1 MNMTPLRNH
10 VALAIDGGG
19 IKGLIVARALIALE
33 DELGGGPLINH
44 PQLQVMAGTST
55 GAIITAA
62 IAMGMTAKEITQ
74 LYVSMGQEV
83 FPRLTPRWLPKA
95 AEQADEFERMARKPF
110 LYSNEKLID
119 LLKKVI
125 QDKMGDA
132 DLTLAELNERLGPEK
147 VLILT
152 TVNITARRTR
162 LLKSHQQDSGDWK
175 LWEAILASSSA
186 PIALPVWAR
195 ADRAGKPAYYT
206 DGGVG
211 SYGNPAYVVAQEA
224 IVFQGYAPEEVSILS
239 FGTGWVN
246 AENFERA
253 SGTPTKWHGLN
264 WAMNAPLLLLDDA
277 ARNQS
282 LEILEGLGD
291 SKVDFRRFQFALEND
306 ISSDG
311 YGDDATYALMNQ
323 LGDEVGERIR
333 RDQYAPNA
341 DPQFDPEGLYDLQ
354 MEHRAEKEAG
364 RSRRTPSQ
372 G

>member
-19 IKGLIVARALIALE
+19 IKGLIVARALMALE

-44 PQLQVMAGTST
+44 PQLKVMAGTST

-62 IAMGMTAKEITQ
+62 IAMGMKAEEITQ
-74 LYVSMGQEV
+74 MYVTMGQKV
-83 FPRLTPRWLPKA
+83 FPPLTPRWLPKA
-95 AEQADEFERMARKPF
+95 AEQADEFTKMARKPF
-110 LYSNEKLID
+110 LYSNEKLIE
-119 LLKKVI
+119 LLKSVI
-125 QDKMGDA
+125 KDRTGKA
-132 DLTLAELNERLGPEK
+132 DLTLAELNQRLGSDK

-152 TVNITARRTR
+152 AVNITARRTR
-162 LLKSHQQDSGDWK
+162 FLKSDQPDSGDWK

-186 PIALPVWAR
+186 PIALPVWTGVSS
-195 ADRAGKPAYYT
+195 DGKRAYYT

-211 SYGNPAYVVAQEA
+211 SYGNPAYVAAREA
-224 IVFQGYAPEEVSILS
+224 LIFQGYAPEEVSVLS
-239 FGTGWVN
+239 FGTGWVD

-253 SGTPTKWHGLN
+253 SGTPTNWHGLN

-282 LEILEGLGD
+282 LEILEGLGGG
-291 SKVDFRRFQFALEND
+291 KVDFRRFQFALETD

-311 YGDDATYALMNQ
+311 YGDDATYTLMNK

-333 RDQYAPNA
+333 RDQFAPNA
-341 DPQFDPEGLYDLQ
+341 DPQFDPEGLYEMQLEFRQARDT
-354 MEHRAEKEAG
+354 G
-364 RSRRTPSQ
+364 RSRRSK
-372 G
+372 

>member
-1 MNMTPLRNH
+1 
-10 VALAIDGGG
+10 
-19 IKGLIVARALIALE
+19 
-33 DELGGGPLINH
+33 
-44 PQLQVMAGTST
+44 MAGTST

-74 LYVSMGQEV
+74 LYVTMGQKV
-83 FPRLTPRWLPKA
+83 FPPLTPRWLPKA

-125 QDKMGDA
+125 QDKMGNA
-132 DLTLAELNERLGPEK
+132 DLTLAELNERLGPDK

-186 PIALPVWAR
+186 PIALPVWSR

-224 IVFQGYAPEEVSILS
+224 IVFQGYAPEDVSVLS
-239 FGTGWVN
+239 FGTGWVD
-246 AENFERA
+246 AEDFERA
-253 SGTPTKWHGLN
+253 SGTPTSWHGLN

-282 LEILEGLGD
+282 LEILEGLGGGN
-291 SKVDFRRFQFALEND
+291 VDFRRFQFALEND

-311 YGDDATYALMNQ
+311 YGDDATYAMMNK
-323 LGDEVGERIR
+323 LGDESASAFAAISMRPTPIPNSILRACTICSWSFARPKMLADHAVRPHRVSSLDRMNEHER
-333 RDQYAPNA
+333 PM
-341 DPQFDPEGLYDLQ
+341 PF
-354 MEHRAEKEAG
+354 
-364 RSRRTPSQ
+364 RSRSIHERAASDRRLDRVQYVT
-372 G
+372 